1 MGSPA
6 RSTEEVTR
14 FLRRLRHYRA
24 TLTEPAQLPLD
35 ALVTTGLGRTP
46 TQPHPDGTRVFWGAY
61 AGDADS
67 RRGGLGALDGA
78 ATWTASPWG
87 CAYSSR
93 TSLE

>member
-24 TLTEPAQLPLD
+24 TLTEPAQLLLD

-46 TQPHPDGTRVFWGAY
+46 TQPHPDGTRVLWGAY
-61 AGDADS
+61 AGDSDS
-67 RRGGLGALDGA
+67 RRGSQGA
-78 ATWTASPWG
+78 ATWTATPWG